1 MRVQSYNY
9 AAANAR
15 YPAGGVD
22 SRKKTVNTNDFQ
34 CNTKVK
40 VQDTQNRYLV
50 SEKKNEI
57 LNKFPA
63 LTEEKLDQIARDYD
77 IENMNEEELFELAGK
92 LAEDGVIPPRPEDN
106 GLNQIVVFPKE
117 LYDAILSGEMPQP
130 AGIVRAASGFLY
142 SVNASSGE
150 MEFSYPKFG
159 VRSLQYNLEM
169 CQNAFK
175 RFEGYYTSEELERQ
189 VQLTNS
195 KARFLEFAQ
204 LLVDYREEVQG

>member
-1 MRVQSYNY
+1 M
-9 AAANAR
+9 
-15 YPAGGVD
+15 
-22 SRKKTVNTNDFQ
+22 NTNDFQ

-117 LYDAILSGEMPQP
+117 LYDAILRGEMPQP
-130 AGIVRAASGFLY
+130 AGVVREASGFLY

-150 MEFSYPKFG
+150 MEFSYPDYG
-159 VRSLQYNLEM
+159 IRSLQYNLEM

-175 RFEGYYTSEELERQ
+175 RFEGYYTNEELERQ
-189 VQLTNS
+189 IQLTNS

-204 LLVDYREEVQG
+204 LLVEYREEVQG

>member
-1 MRVQSYNY
+1 MKVQSNNY
-9 AAANAR
+9 PINVQ
-15 YPAGGVD
+15 YPAGGGD
-22 SRKKTVNTNDFQ
+22 SRKKTVNAGDFQ
-34 CNTKVK
+34 CNVKVK
-40 VQDTQNRYLV
+40 VQDTENRYLV

-130 AGIVRAASGFLY
+130 AGVVREASGFLY

-150 MEFSYPKFG
+150 MGFSYPKFG

-169 CQNAFK
+169 
-175 RFEGYYTSEELERQ
+175 
-189 VQLTNS
+189 
-195 KARFLEFAQ
+195 
-204 LLVDYREEVQG
+204 

>member
-1 MRVQSYNY
+1 MRIQSYNY
-9 AAANAR
+9 AANAR
-15 YPAGGVD
+15 YPAGGGD
-22 SRKKTVNTNDFQ
+22 SWKKTVNAGDFQ

-117 LYDAILSGEMPQP
+117 LYDAILRGEMPQP
-130 AGIVRAASGFLY
+130 AGVVREASGFLY

-150 MEFSYPKFG
+150 MEFSYPDYG
-159 VRSLQYNLEM
+159 IRSLQYNLEM

-175 RFEGYYTSEELERQ
+175 RFEGYYTNEELERQ
-189 VQLTNS
+189 IQLTNS

-204 LLVDYREEVQG
+204 LLVEYREEVQG

>member
-1 MRVQSYNY
+1 MKVQSNNY
-9 AAANAR
+9 PINVQ
-15 YPAGGVD
+15 YPAGGGD
-22 SRKKTVNTNDFQ
+22 SRKKTVNAGDFQ
-34 CNTKVK
+34 CTVKVK
-40 VQDTQNRYLV
+40 VQDTENRYLV

-130 AGIVRAASGFLY
+130 AGVVREASGFLY

-150 MEFSYPKFG
+150 MGFSYPKFG

-175 RFEGYYTSEELERQ
+175 RFEEYYTGEELERQ
-189 VQLTNS
+189 IQLTNS

-204 LLVDYREEVQG
+204 MLVDYREGTA